1 MRCQSGWVGH
11 SVNPSILQAMNTKLS
26 VLKPILAAATLIA
39 VTLPLA
45 DNAQASLVL
54 TLQSGVTTT
63 TVVDNGV
70 GDLDPAV
77 GMIVFTGAVG
87 SFNMNMSGGYGIG
100 AAVEPTLL
108 NLAGFTMSSG
118 AGTLVLTLEE
128 DGYVTTSPQA
138 RFISSVGG
146 TIGTGTVTNR
156 SYIDASNTMG
166 VMGAMLADH
175 GTDSAMSFSSDIT
188 SPFYPVSGAYGLA
201 VKVTIEHLMA
211 GSTQYTNQI
220 RIDEP
225 AALGLFGL
233 SLVGMGLLARRRR
246 G

>member
-1 MRCQSGWVGH
+1 
-11 SVNPSILQAMNTKLS
+11 MNIKLS
-26 VLKPILAAATLIA
+26 LAKPFLAAVALIA
-39 VTLPLA
+39 VALPGIDEA
-45 DNAQASLVL
+45 RAALVL
-54 TLQSGVTTT
+54 TLQSGMSTT
-63 TVVDNGV
+63 TVTDNGI

-87 SFNMNMSGGYGIG
+87 GFTMNMSGGYGLG
-100 AAVEPTLL
+100 AAVAPTLL
-108 NLAGFTMSSG
+108 NLAGFTMSSS

-128 DGYVTTSPQA
+128 DGYVTSSPQA

-146 TIGTGTVTNR
+146 TVGTGTVTNR

-175 GTDSAMSFSSDIT
+175 GIDAAMSFSSDIV
-188 SPFYPVSGAYGLA
+188 SPFYPVSGPYGLA
-201 VKVTIEHLMA
+201 VQVTIEHLMS

-220 RIDEP
+220 RIPEP
-225 AALGLFGL
+225 AALGLI
-233 SLVGMGLLARRRR
+233 ARRRR